1 MNNEL
6 WNKWSDV
13 HESPDQLKRLSS
25 SKDAALTPIS
35 IDRNSACATIPGKH
49 GTYHVTLESCECSDF
64 KMRQLPCKHIY
75 RLAIELGFMDE
86 DVLSYTHG
94 GYSWK
99 QAVEI
104 LEKYPENIQRTF
116 YDIFYNTMRKT
127 VPIRKKKNDE
137 ISFLVSEGLLIDFPE
152 KETPKFITIRPIEDF
167 FVNKQKLHY
176 YFSRKF
182 SSRFSEYIDT
192 IYEPEPLP
200 EDDVTAFLRDRG
212 FVE

>member
-25 SKDAALTPIS
+25 SKDAALTPIF
-35 IDRNSACATIPGKH
+35 IDRNSAFATIPGKH
-49 GTYHVTLESCECSDF
+49 GTYRVTLESCECSDF
-64 KMRQLPCKHIY
+64 KRRQLPCKHIY
-75 RLAIELGFMDE
+75 RLAIELGFIDE

-104 LEKYPENIQRTF
+104 LEKYPEDIQRTF

-127 VPIRKKKNDE
+127 APIRKKKNDE